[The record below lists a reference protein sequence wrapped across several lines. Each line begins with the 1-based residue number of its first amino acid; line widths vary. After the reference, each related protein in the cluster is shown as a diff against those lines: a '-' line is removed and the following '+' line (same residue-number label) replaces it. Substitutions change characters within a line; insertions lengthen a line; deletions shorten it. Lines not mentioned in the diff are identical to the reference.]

1 MEELARLFMYST
13 WSMFRDNIIQRTKVV
28 MTQKIVFKIILLK
41 WIISYRIW
49 FELCVEIFVKLLST
63 FWTGSLHILFLC

>member
-28 MTQKIVFKIILLK
+28 MTQKIVFKII
-41 WIISYRIW
+41 
-49 FELCVEIFVKLLST
+49 
-63 FWTGSLHILFLC
+63 